1 MVMVECFLILRVLA
15 VDFGNVGRCRA
26 GGMDWL
32 DGRIDESNKR
42 WVARAEGIVL
52 GIQNGKY

>member
-42 WVARAEGIVL
+42 
-52 GIQNGKY
+52 